1 MKIITWIK
9 ENLILSIKVGLTN
22 LKVSVILVPLYFLVQ
37 IVTYLYFRNS
47 LYQNGFWVIMIPMLF
62 TLVVAL
68 IYLLPKRNNPNYQIY
83 YLFHLSK
90 FSKIVI
96 LIAAVGMIG
105 LYFFAQCREYSLPV
119 GISCLKNIFPWGN

>member
-1 MKIITWIK
+1 MRIFTWIK
-9 ENLILSIKVGLTN
+9 ENLILSLKVDLTN
-22 LKVSVILVPLYFLVQ
+22 LKIKVFLIPLYFIVQ
-37 IVTYLYFRNS
+37 ILTYLYFKNS

-62 TLVVAL
+62 TLAVAL

-96 LIAAVGMIG
+96 LIAVVAMVI
-105 LYFFAQCREYSLPV
+105 LYFFAQCREYGLPV
-119 GISCLKNIFPWGN
+119 NVSCLKNIFPWGS

>member
-1 MKIITWIK
+1 MNIRTWIK
-9 ENLILSIKVGLTN
+9 ENLILSLKVDLTN
-22 LKVSVILVPLYFLVQ
+22 LKIKVFLVPLYFIVQ

-62 TLVVAL
+62 TLVVVL

-90 FSKIVI
+90 FSKII
-96 LIAAVGMIG
+96 IIIAAVAMIG
-105 LYFFAQCREYSLPV
+105 LYFFAQCREFGLTV
-119 GISCLKNIFPWGN
+119 GISCLKSIIR